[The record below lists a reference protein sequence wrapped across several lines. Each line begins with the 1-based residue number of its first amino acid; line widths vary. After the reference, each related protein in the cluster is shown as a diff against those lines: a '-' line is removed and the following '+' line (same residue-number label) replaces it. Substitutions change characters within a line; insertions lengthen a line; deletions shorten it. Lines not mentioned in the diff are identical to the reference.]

1 MREEFVARNVAELV
15 TTPKQRKRKIVR
27 WSSEE
32 ARRFLESARRT
43 GRHVR
48 GVRVDLSLGSAEG

>member
-32 ARRFLESARRT
+32 ARRFLESARADRT
-43 GRHVR
+43 SCTRR
-48 GVRVDLSLGSAEG
+48 SC